1 MGGLSCM
8 AGRQGCA
15 LAARVLATSVGD
27 MAVTTFLRAEA
38 ITTQSKTN
46 VVREAWDRLAKIPG
60 GNHVFSHLIGR
71 LAPYTATMGA
81 VVRELSSGYSRVTLA
96 DRRAVRNHLSCV
108 HAVALA
114 NLVELTGNI
123 ALAYSLPD
131 DARFIVAG
139 MNLDYL
145 KKARGTITGECRIP
159 PIESNVRNEYEIPVT
174 LKDESGDIVVNGSLR
189 TLVGPKQI

>member
-1 MGGLSCM
+1 
-8 AGRQGCA
+8 
-15 LAARVLATSVGD
+15 
-27 MAVTTFLRAEA
+27 MAVTTFFRAEA

-46 VVREAWDRLAKIPG
+46 VVREAWDRLEKLPG
-60 GNHVFSHLIGR
+60 GKRIFSRLIGR

-81 VVRELSSGYSRVTLA
+81 VVRELGNGYSKVTLA
-96 DRRAVRNHLSCV
+96 DRKAVRNHLSCV

-139 MNLDYL
+139 MNLDYV

-159 PIESNVRNEYEIPVT
+159 PIESSARKEYDVPVT
-174 LKDESGDIVVNGSLR
+174 LKDPSGEVVVNATLR
-189 TLVGPKQI
+189 TLVGPKQIA